1 MAEDKVTYSDLEL
14 LMKSN
19 TETQKLFSEVLHAF
33 EMSAKDSKTLLKNLS
48 ECGSTPVINLLN
60 EIVVKLNDLEKKV
73 FKWIIALAAIFT
85 LLSVLIN
92 LIIG

>member
-33 EMSAKDSKTLLKNLS
+33 EMSAKDSKILLKNLS

-60 EIVVKLNDLEKKV
+60 EIVVKLNDLEKNI
-73 FKWIIALAAIFT
+73 FKWIIALTAIFT

>member
-1 MAEDKVTYSDLEL
+1 MGEDKVTYSDLEL

-33 EMSAKDSKTLLKNLS
+33 EMSAKDSKTLLENLS
-48 ECGSTPVINLLN
+48 ECGCVPAISLLN
-60 EIVVKLNDLEKKV
+60 EIITKLNDLEKKV

-92 LIIG
+92 LIIR